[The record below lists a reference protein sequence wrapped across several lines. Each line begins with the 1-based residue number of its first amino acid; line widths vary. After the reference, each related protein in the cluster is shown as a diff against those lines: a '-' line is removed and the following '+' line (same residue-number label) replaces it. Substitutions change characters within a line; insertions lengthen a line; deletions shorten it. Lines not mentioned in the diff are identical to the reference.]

1 MCNEGESR
9 LGMRRVKKRDGE
21 EGYRGMEMNHN
32 RNFLLCLHLA
42 IISFLEFISR
52 GSFDLRIIS
61 TFSVVH
67 RSQYFLPFLHGVPR
81 LTISHFIV

>member
-1 MCNEGESR
+1 
-9 LGMRRVKKRDGE
+9 
-21 EGYRGMEMNHN
+21 MNHN

-52 GSFDLRIIS
+52 GTFDLRIIS

-67 RSQYFLPFLHGVPR
+67 RSQYFLPFLYGLRR
-81 LTISHFIV
+81 LTISHFIVYGVALSFRVHTASDSLVAFLY